1 MRGEFV
7 SLKYKKS
14 SARGQWQ
21 VQEAK
26 ARFSELFRTARS
38 AGPQRVSHHG
48 KEGVVVLAE
57 EDFLLLQRKKA
68 RRGSLVEF
76 FARSPLAKTKIDLSR
91 NTEDV
96 EPTGVP
102 FQNPWE

>member
-14 SARGQWQ
+14 PARGQWQ

-48 KEGVVVLAE
+48 KEVVVVLAE
-57 EDFLLLQRKKA
+57 EEYLSLQRKNA

-76 FARSPLAKTKIDLSR
+76 FARSPLAKTNIDLSR
-91 NTEDV
+91 NKDQGR
-96 EPTGVP
+96 PIHL
-102 FQNPWE
+102 